1 MGLVGVVNR
10 CLLFDPLWQ
19 KISRKSLKTIKN
31 KGTENIGVG
40 SRMQWSRGIDFWK
53 SLHKFITLMLSSC
66 IDNRWTGREYSI
78 FKQKYRIKQLK
89 SSQSKAN
96 EMGRWVNFA
105 QFTQLVKRK
114 SVLWHYPRM
123 RLSIFHLISEATS
136 PDTGFLLTSQRHCSF
151 GEPQKRRFND
161 PIPKFSL
168 KRRFLVHFR
177 WFYRIKVPVW
187 SGKSQIERVIW
198 RRERPSLFYRVIQEE
213 ENSWVIFRVHRMS
226 SILLI
231 IALLM

>member
-105 QFTQLVKRK
+105 QFTQLIKRK
-114 SVLWHYPRM
+114 SVLWHHSRM
-123 RLSIFHLISEATS
+123 RLSLFHLISETTS
-136 PDTGFLLTSQRHCSF
+136 ANTRFLFTSQRHCPF
-151 GEPQKRRFND
+151 GEP
-161 PIPKFSL
+161 
-168 KRRFLVHFR
+168 
-177 WFYRIKVPVW
+177 
-187 SGKSQIERVIW
+187 
-198 RRERPSLFYRVIQEE
+198 
-213 ENSWVIFRVHRMS
+213 
-226 SILLI
+226 
-231 IALLM
+231 